1 MKNWFKDWFASEYY
15 LAVYAH
21 RNELDA
27 NNLVKLITDNISIKD
42 NYYVL
47 DAACGNGRHSQTFA
61 KMGCNVVGFDLSKQ
75 LLAEAKKQKY
85 SNLNFLC
92 ADIRKVPL
100 KKNFDIILNLFTSFG
115 YFSSD
120 TDNMLFIKY
129 ASSNIKQNG
138 YLVFDYL
145 NPAFVR
151 NNLVNSSSKSINNL
165 EITEKRQIKENR
177 VEKEIIITDENNLH
191 RFYESVHLYS
201 YNQIVNMFMNYEFRV
216 SKLFG
221 NYFGDEYSE
230 KDSERMIIIFEKT

>member
-230 KDSERMIIIFEKT
+230 NDSERMIIIFEKT